1 MPSPLPPSAAVRV
14 AYVLV
19 TGLLVLSLSFGL
31 VILVSMGVGVMRDGN
46 SLLYGDTLRVP
57 MQLSTEGLAPLPPA
71 LMVDSWVDTGVAIKD
86 PTVKQMLLQSA
97 ADVGPLVVFAGALW
111 LVRGLLQSVT
121 RADPFGPRKV
131 RRLRNLGVLLAAG
144 GVLVEVVNYSLR
156 HALYNALPPFPTVD
170 LGVSGPALPV
180 GALLGALAAFVL
192 AAVFAYGSQLREDV
206 EGTI

>member
-1 MPSPLPPSAAVRV
+1 MPSPLPPSAAVRL

-19 TGLLVLSLSFGL
+19 TGLLVLSLGFGL

-71 LMVDSWVDTGVAIKD
+71 LVVDSWVDTSVAIKD

-97 ADVGPLVVFAGALW
+97 ADVGPLVVFASALW

-121 RADPFGPRKV
+121 RADPFGPRNV

-156 HALYNALPPFPTVD
+156 HALYNALPAFPSVN

>member
-57 MQLSTEGLAPLPPA
+57 MQMSTEGLAPLPPA

-121 RADPFGPRKV
+121 RADPFGPRNV

-144 GVLVEVVNYSLR
+144 GALVEVVNYSLR

>member
-1 MPSPLPPSAAVRV
+1 MPSPLPPSAAVRL

-19 TGLLVLSLSFGL
+19 TGLLVLSLGFGL

-46 SLLYGDTLRVP
+46 SLLYGDTLRIP

-71 LMVDSWVDTGVAIKD
+71 LVVDSWVDTGVAIKD

-121 RADPFGPRKV
+121 RADPFGPRNV

>member
-1 MPSPLPPSAAVRV
+1 MLSPLPPSAAVRL

-19 TGLLVLSLSFGL
+19 TGLLVLSLGFGL
-31 VILVSMGVGVMRDGN
+31 VILVSMGIGVMRDGN

-71 LMVDSWVDTGVAIKD
+71 LVVDSWVDTGVAIKD
-86 PTVKQMLLQSA
+86 PTVNQMLLQSA

-121 RADPFGPRKV
+121 RADPFGPRNV

-156 HALYNALPPFPTVD
+156 HALYNALPAFPTVN